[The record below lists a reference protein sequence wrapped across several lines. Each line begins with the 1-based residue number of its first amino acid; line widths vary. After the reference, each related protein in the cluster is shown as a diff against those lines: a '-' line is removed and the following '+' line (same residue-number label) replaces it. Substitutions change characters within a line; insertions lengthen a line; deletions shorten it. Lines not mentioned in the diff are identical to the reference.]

1 MDREMQNPATQ
12 FEACSE
18 EGYDETTLE
27 LLALL
32 GEEADEVT
40 AEEVKRER
48 AVEEERQARKRRQ
61 RAEKELS
68 EQLQLLKKN
77 KLDQSDMDLP
87 ARANRWWDTAEYR
100 RAEWKELYDRVN
112 DGMAWIDFSCYES
125 LDYSK
130 GMLHVTDTVF
140 RFVLAVTRGRKY
152 KVMRRARMVNTK
164 SLTRNKS

>member
-68 EQLQLLKKN
+68 EQLQLLKN
-77 KLDQSDMDLP
+77 NCPRGMRQHIP
-87 ARANRWWDTAEYR
+87 NRPCQPCQHPR
-100 RAEWKELYDRVN
+100 LIVQHS
-112 DGMAWIDFSCYES
+112 I
-125 LDYSK
+125 
-130 GMLHVTDTVF
+130 
-140 RFVLAVTRGRKY
+140 
-152 KVMRRARMVNTK
+152 
-164 SLTRNKS
+164 